1 MLKQIWFV
9 HVAPIA
15 WRGVTDVCYVDWC
28 GKLWLPGAA
37 WPIIK
42 ALKRMIEAEVHLDGW
57 MPGTEGDQKAVRRQL
72 ERMLESPL
80 FSNSKRYPALLRF
93 LVEQALDGNDALL
106 KERTLG
112 VTVFHRAP
120 DYDTNQ
126 DTVVRL
132 TASEVRKRIAQY
144 YHQPQHAGEL
154 QIDLRP
160 GSYVPVFRRALQVME
175 NPGLVTGHDF
185 SRADGAPQYA
195 RALAPEGSSLGFPAS
210 QSPAREVLIGHLID
224 DGADSPNREA
234 TYPAR
239 RSFALP
245 LRWVASVAALAALI
259 AAALIAWSANQS
271 AHGANRQLWAPILSE
286 PGQVQL
292 VIADLSSSVSGSA
305 DRDNAQAAE
314 LIQLLRMGEMV
325 NYRDTLAQAGLVAF
339 LARHDKPFALALS
352 TQASYPDLQRGA
364 SVLVGGLDNVWT
376 MRVTEPLR
384 FHFVRRGATYIY
396 AIVDRQHPEQDGW
409 NVNMVQSFD
418 RATEDFAIVAR
429 IFDQTTGR
437 PVLVVAGLGAN
448 GTNAAAQFLLDPAR
462 TAELTA
468 HAPRDWQRLNMEAV
482 LRTQILDNHAGPPH
496 LVTCTFW

>member
-1 MLKQIWFV
+1 
-9 HVAPIA
+9 
-15 WRGVTDVCYVDWC
+15 
-28 GKLWLPGAA
+28 
-37 WPIIK
+37 
-42 ALKRMIEAEVHLDGW
+42 MIETEAHIDGW
-57 MPGTEGDQKAVRRQL
+57 IPATEGDQKAVRRQL

-93 LVEQALDGNDALL
+93 LVEQALDGNEALL

-144 YHQPQHAGEL
+144 YHQPEHAGEL

-160 GSYVPVFRRALQVME
+160 GSYVPVFRQAPAVVESPGPVAGHELLRAGDPQ
-175 NPGLVTGHDF
+175 GLVIGHDF
-185 SRADGAPQYA
+185 SRAENAISIN
-195 RALAPEGSSLGFPAS
+195 RASAPEGGSPGLPAS
-210 QSPAREVLIGHLID
+210 QSPARESVVVHLID
-224 DGADSPNREA
+224 GSSDSTDGDAA
-234 TYPAR
+234 YPVR
-239 RSFALP
+239 RSFALS
-245 LRWVASVAALAALI
+245 LRWGASAAVLAVVVAS
-259 AAALIAWSANQS
+259 ALIAWNANQS

-292 VIADLSSSVSGSA
+292 VIADLSSTVSASA
-305 DRDNAQAAE
+305 DRNQAQAAG

-325 NYRDTLAQAGLVAF
+325 NYRDTLAQAGLVGF
-339 LARHDKPFALALS
+339 LAQHNKPFALELS
-352 TQASYPDLQRGA
+352 SQASYPDLQRGA

-384 FHFVRRGATYIY
+384 FHFVRRGGTYIY
-396 AIVDRQHPEQDGW
+396 SIEDRQHPEQGGW
-409 NVNMVQSFD
+409 NVNMAQSFD
-418 RATEDFAIVAR
+418 HATEDFALVAR

>member
-1 MLKQIWFV
+1 
-9 HVAPIA
+9 
-15 WRGVTDVCYVDWC
+15 
-28 GKLWLPGAA
+28 
-37 WPIIK
+37 
-42 ALKRMIEAEVHLDGW
+42 MIEADVHIDGW
-57 MPGTEGDQKAVRRQL
+57 IPATEDDRKAIRGQL

-144 YHQPQHAGEL
+144 YHQPEHAAEL

-160 GSYVPVFRRALQVME
+160 GSYVPVFRRAEAANGRVPLESIAEPAQFAGGDDSDLEGEKDARPAMVHSAAQR
-175 NPGLVTGHDF
+175 P
-185 SRADGAPQYA
+185 AAPLLEPIQHRMRWA
-195 RALAPEGSSLGFPAS
+195 AAATTLAVVITS
-210 QSPAREVLIGHLID
+210 
-224 DGADSPNREA
+224 
-234 TYPAR
+234 
-239 RSFALP
+239 
-245 LRWVASVAALAALI
+245 ALI
-259 AAALIAWSANQS
+259 VWNVNQS
-271 AHGANRQLWAPILSE
+271 AHSANRQLWAPILSE

-292 VIADLSSSVSGSA
+292 VIADISSGMSASGEHDRNESA
-305 DRDNAQAAE
+305 G
-314 LIQLLRMGEMV
+314 LVQLLRMGEMV

-339 LARHDKPFALALS
+339 LAQHNKPFALQLS

-384 FHFVRRGATYIY
+384 FHFVRRGTTYVF
-396 AIVDRQHPEQDGW
+396 AIVDRQHPEQGGW
-409 NVNMVQSFD
+409 NVSMAQSFD
-418 RATEDFAIVAR
+418 HAPEDFALVAR

-468 HAPRDWQRLNMEAV
+468 HAPHDWQRLNMEAV

>member
-1 MLKQIWFV
+1 
-9 HVAPIA
+9 
-15 WRGVTDVCYVDWC
+15 
-28 GKLWLPGAA
+28 
-37 WPIIK
+37 
-42 ALKRMIEAEVHLDGW
+42 MIEAETHIDGW
-57 MPGTEGDQKAVRRQL
+57 IPSTEDDRKAIRGQL

-144 YHQPQHAGEL
+144 YHQPEHAGEL
-154 QIDLRP
+154 QIDLHP
-160 GSYVPVFRRALQVME
+160 GSYVPVFRRALQVVE
-175 NPGLVTGHDF
+175 TPSLATGHELRHARDVQGLVTGHDF
-185 SRADGAPQYA
+185 SRAENATWIN
-195 RALAPEGSSLGFPAS
+195 RALAPEEGSLGRPAS
-210 QSPAREVLIGHLID
+210 QSPAKEALIGHSIND
-224 DGADSPNREA
+224 SADSPNNREA

-239 RSFALP
+239 RSFSLP
-245 LRWVASVAALAALI
+245 LRWVASVAVLAVLI
-259 AAALIAWSANQS
+259 AAAVFAWNANQS
-271 AHGANRQLWAPILSE
+271 AHSASRQLWEPILSE

-292 VIADLSSSVSGSA
+292 VIADISSSMSA
-305 DRDNAQAAE
+305 SPDHDRNESAGFV
-314 LIQLLRMGEMV
+314 QLLRMGEMV
-325 NYRDTLAQAGLVAF
+325 NYRDTLAESGLVAF
-339 LARHDKPFALALS
+339 LAQHDKPFALQLS

-384 FHFVRRGATYIY
+384 FHFVRRGTTYVF
-396 AIVDRQHPEQDGW
+396 AIVDRQHPEQGGW
-409 NVNMVQSFD
+409 NVSMVQSFD
-418 RATEDFAIVAR
+418 HATEDFAIVAR

-496 LVTCTFW
+496 VVTCAFW